1 MSEERTVNTIYPI
14 HTCLFTALQFHGR
27 ELLSLGMSNKWLWF
41 ENHFNMSFPEFIK
54 KYQQSNVAVAFE
66 IEYIQPFDFFDAKT
80 FDVSISKVRLRQKDS
95 VFEFHHEFTANNI
108 IFARVALYWRIL
120 MLSGDDALTAHPGP
134 LGKELIQLFLPEEID
149 PSRTVRAVSK
159 QLCEIEAEGQ
169 LITENYSNFTLFRHQ
184 CEVADQWSFVELP
197 TLASAGREQLIISLE
212 DDPENLSST
221 MGIPIKNIVAKL
233 SCPFFLFDEGRVR
246 TRAYLLNNQP
256 VFVHHIFNI
265 SRADTLAA
273 VVVES
278 F

>member
-134 LGKELIQLFLPEEID
+134 LGKELIQLFYLRKSIRLGLFVQYLNSSVKLKPKASLLQRITLILRFFVI
-149 PSRTVRAVSK
+149 SVRLRINGV
-159 QLCEIEAEGQ
+159 L
-169 LITENYSNFTLFRHQ
+169 
-184 CEVADQWSFVELP
+184 
-197 TLASAGREQLIISLE
+197 
-212 DDPENLSST
+212 
-221 MGIPIKNIVAKL
+221 L
-233 SCPFFLFDEGRVR
+233 SCRRWPPLG
-246 TRAYLLNNQP
+246 ANN
-256 VFVHHIFNI
+256 
-265 SRADTLAA
+265 
-273 VVVES
+273 
-278 F
+278 